1 MKLIRIALMMIR
13 RTLLVVYDW
22 GEVYIPPFKIPP
34 GGEVDGG
41 FGIEETFGCL
51 HLLAFMSGIRK
62 EEAKNNNTE
71 GIVSDSNHCQNCDIK
86 NTGLIMV
93 LSLSSSLLLLW
104 VLETSG

>member
-51 HLLAFMSGIRK
+51 HLLAFMSGTRK
-62 EEAKNNNTE
+62 EEAKKITQRE
-71 GIVSDSNHCQNCDIK
+71 LFPIPLTVKTVISKI
-86 NTGLIMV
+86 LV
-93 LSLSSSLLLLW
+93 
-104 VLETSG
+104 